1 MKLSKVLVVLSLVMG
16 LVFMAGNVK
25 AANSMSD
32 NVPGNASFAY
42 FYATPGCISTVIQ
55 IHNIS
60 DDPQCIHIVPFDRC
74 SIPGYDY
81 QFCVSERGTLILI
94 IDATSDG
101 YGTITPICDEEEM
114 TAKEMGISGLSDGTI
129 TGYMF
134 ISAIDS
140 DGCKAGEICTCD
152 SPDIDDLVGNNPLIV
167 STALVE
173 SNWWVG
179 VNAAMV
185 QNLADGE
192 VNTEGY
198 IDSGTDIL
206 NGACVNLYG
215 RWYDDTTTNGNLVLV
230 FPVGAVACT
239 ESCDDSACG
248 TDSGYYITGYSYDEN
263 QNPVSFHKCVEEA
276 SMIPFGAIGL
286 PTGGKTSGWIEIDNT
301 TATAFGF
308 TIMEDGLHCDA
319 LPLFKEG
326 TSGQE
331 AGCPACRL
339 PSGE

>member
-60 DDPQCIHIVPFDRC
+60 DEDQCIHIVPFDRC

-101 YGTITPICDEEEM
+101 YGTITPICDEEQM
-114 TAKEMGISGLSDGTI
+114 DTKEMGISGLSDGTI
-129 TGYMF
+129 IGYMF
-134 ISAIDS
+134 ISAIES
-140 DGCKAGEICTCD
+140 EGCKAGEICTCN
-152 SPDIDDLVGNNPLIV
+152 SPDIDNLVGNNPLIV
-167 STALVE
+167 STALVQ
-173 SNWWVG
+173 STWWVAA
-179 VNAAMV
+179 NAAMV
-185 QNLADGE
+185 QNLTDGE

-248 TDSGYYITGYSYDEN
+248 TGDGYYITGYSYDED
-263 QNPVSFHKCVEEA
+263 QHPTSFHKCVEEA
-276 SMIPFGAIGL
+276 NMIPFGAIGL
-286 PTGGKTSGWIEIDNT
+286 PTGGATSGWIEIDNT

-308 TIMEDGLHCDA
+308 TIMEDGVRCDA

-326 TSGQE
+326 TTGQE

-339 PSGE
+339 PSGG

>member
-1 MKLSKVLVVLSLVMG
+1 
-16 LVFMAGNVK
+16 
-25 AANSMSD
+25 
-32 NVPGNASFAY
+32 
-42 FYATPGCISTVIQ
+42 
-55 IHNIS
+55 
-60 DDPQCIHIVPFDRC
+60 
-74 SIPGYDY
+74 
-81 QFCVSERGTLILI
+81 
-94 IDATSDG
+94 
-101 YGTITPICDEEEM
+101 M

-140 DGCKAGEICTCD
+140 DGCKAGETCTCD
-152 SPDIDDLVGNNPLIV
+152 SPDIDVLVDNNPLIV

-185 QNLADGE
+185 QNLADSE

-215 RWYDDTTTNGNLVLV
+215 RWYDDTTTHGNLVLV

-239 ESCDDSACG
+239 SSCSGSACG
-248 TDSGYYITGYSYDEN
+248 KVEGYYISGYSYDEN
-263 QNPVSFHKCVEEA
+263 QHPTSFHKCVEEA
-276 SMIPFGAIGL
+276 NMIPFGAVGL
-286 PTGGKTSGWIEIDNT
+286 PTGGATSGWIEIDNT

-308 TIMEDGLHCDA
+308 TIMEDGVRCDA
-319 LPLFKEG
+319 LPLFVEG
-326 TSGQE
+326 SSEEG
-331 AGCPACRL
+331 GSCPRCRL
-339 PSGE
+339 PE